1 MRKIIL
7 QYGLLS
13 GTLITA
19 FTWISMYYCYQS
31 AEMNGNMLVG
41 FSAMF
46 LSFSLMFPAI
56 KKYRDQQLK
65 RSISFGQAFLV
76 GIGIAGI
83 ASTMYVIGWM
93 IEYHTLMPDFLE
105 RFVKYSILELEK
117 AKLSPE
123 ILAIEKANYETYRHN
138 YDTLPGMALVTYL
151 EILPPGLLLSLI
163 AAFIMKKK
171 PIPSSSV
178 T

>member
-1 MRKIIL
+1 
-7 QYGLLS
+7 
-13 GTLITA
+13 
-19 FTWISMYYCYQS
+19 
-31 AEMNGNMLVG
+31 
-41 FSAMF
+41 
-46 LSFSLMFPAI
+46 
-56 KKYRDQQLK
+56 
-65 RSISFGQAFLV
+65 
-76 GIGIAGI
+76 
-83 ASTMYVIGWM
+83 M
-93 IEYHTLMPDFLE
+93 IQYHTLMPDFLE

-123 ILAIEKANYETYRHN
+123 ILAIEKANYETYLHN